1 MRARKTNQMPCHSSA
16 ILSSADTI
24 IATTTTTTDMEK
36 KPAGRFCM
44 AQTRVVNLSC

>member
-36 KPAGRFCM
+36 KICGQVLYGADTSG
-44 AQTRVVNLSC
+44 